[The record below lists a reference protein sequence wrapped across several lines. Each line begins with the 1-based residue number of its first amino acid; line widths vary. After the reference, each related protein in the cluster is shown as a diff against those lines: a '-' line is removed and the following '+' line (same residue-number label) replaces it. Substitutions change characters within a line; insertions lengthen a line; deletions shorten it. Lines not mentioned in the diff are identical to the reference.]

1 MTLREAAPSREH
13 QALVGRLVKWIVAEE
28 FQIDCANYGDYQ
40 SCGEVKGFIP
50 DAKGYRKDIELRCF
64 GESKTADDIDNDHT
78 KNQFSEFAHRIMTSG
93 KSKDKKC
100 PFYITIE
107 EGSESDLKNVL
118 KELDLLGKPHVKWQA
133 FQV

>member
-1 MTLREAAPSREH
+1 MTVREAAPSREH
-13 QALVGRLVKWIVAEE
+13 QALVGHLVKWIVAEDYAIE
-28 FQIDCANYGDYQ
+28 CANYDDYQ
-40 SCGEVKGFIP
+40 ACTVVKDYIP

-64 GESKTADDIDNDHT
+64 GEAKTADDIDNEHT

-93 KSKDKKC
+93 KSKDEKC

-107 EGSESDLKNVL
+107 QGSESDLKRVL
-118 KELDLLGKPHVKWQA
+118 KELDLLDKPHIKWKA